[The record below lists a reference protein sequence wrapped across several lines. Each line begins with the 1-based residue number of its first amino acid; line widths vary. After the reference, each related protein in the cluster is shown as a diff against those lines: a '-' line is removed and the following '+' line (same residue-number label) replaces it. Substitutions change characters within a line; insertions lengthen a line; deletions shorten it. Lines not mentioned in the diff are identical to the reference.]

1 MRFVDSS
8 VSLLATCGS
17 DTVKLFDVTVDV
29 GDPYTLSY
37 TLSPGSQINSVK
49 WNHTNLVVASA
60 GDDKKISLWN
70 KNGQSMGSFPS
81 HGSDLADDIEESKTQ
96 LLIWCHAKNIHSC
109 YVGYNNSAKC
119 ILRWTPSHFSNCCQC
134 LGQCHSCFYFLI
146 GNCTEDGKA
155 QLEDCK
161 REGQA
166 CRGHLLHH
174 WCPDLHILER
184 SFCWGPLLL
193 HL

>member
-1 MRFVDSS
+1 MVERD
-8 VSLLATCGS
+8 
-17 DTVKLFDVTVDV
+17 
-29 GDPYTLSY
+29 
-37 TLSPGSQINSVK
+37 
-49 WNHTNLVVASA
+49 LVVASA

-161 REGQA
+161 AIFCITGSLIFTFWK
-166 CRGHLLHH
+166 GHFVGGL
-174 WCPDLHILER
+174 CYFTYDPT
-184 SFCWGPLLL
+184 SFRKS
-193 HL
+193 